1 MNLVLLLWY
10 FTPIANF
17 LVLLFA
23 AQIIFLSFYKIQL
36 SHMTYRPHFEP
47 LINKDFKMHEGNI
60 IIAITFNI

>member
-23 AQIIFLSFYKIQL
+23 DYNTAF
-36 SHMTYRPHFEP
+36 TYRPHFEP

-60 IIAITFNI
+60 IIAITFNIYLISRHL